1 MTLEASLQTGVPMD
15 SPWAVAGVEVSMEV
29 VVGSEVAGPKV
40 ELLVPNPELV
50 PLLESESRR

>member
-1 MTLEASLQTGVPMD
+1 MTLEASLQTEEPMD

-40 ELLVPNPELV
+40 GFLVPNPESV
-50 PLLESESRR
+50 PLFESESRR